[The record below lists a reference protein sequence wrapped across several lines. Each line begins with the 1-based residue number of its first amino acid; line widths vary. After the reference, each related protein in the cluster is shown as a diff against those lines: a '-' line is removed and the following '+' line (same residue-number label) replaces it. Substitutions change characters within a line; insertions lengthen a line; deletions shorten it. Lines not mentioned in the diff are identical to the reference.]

1 MSDAPLFPPR
11 LLAALVGLVTLV
23 FAVSLLL
30 TGGGESEG
38 EIWGANSWS
47 RSAIGG
53 RALYD
58 TLAETGRSVARW
70 RADAARVDDDGVLV
84 LDEPSQSVFGDAFR
98 AKLKSAK
105 RILLILP
112 KREGVPDRD
121 HEGWIADSTPIA
133 VTLPEAALFP
143 LDSAAKIDRAPPPT
157 RFDVDALGF
166 APTLVEPA
174 QFAKSTVMKP
184 IIALGDEILVGEID
198 DQDRRIFVLAD
209 PDPLENHG
217 LAKPNNTAFA
227 LALFDRI
234 GAGKAKFVFDETI
247 HGFVSTAG
255 TFGGSPALRMLRFP
269 GDLILA
275 EAAAAVLLLVAA
287 SVGRFGPLL
296 PAPRAF
302 NYGKRALVANIAALI
317 DFGGHHAET
326 LRRYVEAMAAEGAAQ
341 LRPPAG
347 LAKAQR
353 DEWVDHAASAR
364 GAKRAISEIL
374 MAARSAS
381 DRDLAA
387 LLVAAQA
394 VRQWRREI
402 GHGAG

>member
-11 LLAALVGLVTLV
+11 LLAALGGLVTLV
-23 FAVSLLL
+23 FAASLLL
-30 TGGGESEG
+30 TGGSESEG

-58 TLAETGRSVARW
+58 LLAETGRSVARA
-70 RADAARVDDDGVLV
+70 RADSARVDDDAVLV
-84 LDEPSQSVFGDAFR
+84 LDEPSQSVFGEAFR
-98 AKLKSAK
+98 AKLKVAK

-112 KREGVPDRD
+112 KREGEPDRD
-121 HEGWIADSTPIA
+121 HQGWIADSAMTA
-133 VTLPEAALFP
+133 AALPEAALFQ
-143 LDSAAKIDRAPPPT
+143 LDSAAKIDRLPPPT
-157 RFDVDALGF
+157 RLDVDALGV

-174 QFAKSTVMKP
+174 QFAKSTTMKP
-184 IIALGDEILVGEID
+184 IVALGDDILVGEID
-198 DQDRRIFVLAD
+198 DQGRRIIVLAD

-217 LAKPNNTAFA
+217 LAKPGNAPFA

-234 GAGKAKFVFDETI
+234 GGGQTKFVFDETI
-247 HGFVSTAG
+247 HGFAG
-255 TFGGSPALRMLRFP
+255 AAGGSSPALRMLRFP

-275 EAAAAVLLLVAA
+275 EAAVAVLLLIAA
-287 SVGRFGPLL
+287 SVGRFGPPL

-302 NYGKRALVANIAALI
+302 NSGNRALIANIAALV

-326 LRRYVEAMAAEGAAQ
+326 LRRYVEAIAADGAAQ

-347 LAKAQR
+347 LAKAGR
-353 DEWVDHAASAR
+353 DEWVDRAAVAR
-364 GAKRAISEIL
+364 GAQRPISEIL
-374 MAARSAS
+374 AAARRASA
-381 DRDLAA
+381 RDLAA
-387 LLVAAQA
+387 LLAAAQA
-394 VRQWRREI
+394 VHQWRREI